1 MSTAVDSTNEIPVF
15 FRSGE
20 HDLFG
25 ILTRPAAEPN
35 GVAVII
41 LTGGNVPSPSRNQT
55 TARIARQAG
64 ALGYHVLRFD
74 YHGVG
79 ESTGFVENFRLDRPF
94 TKDLDAAVEWLQS
107 LGLNRFVMIGSCFGA
122 RTALAG
128 AGAVPNLEGVALLAP
143 PLRDLEMGV
152 AFKEQPISQM
162 VKHYRQRATVKDVI
176 KGLFRYK
183 SRRRYFFIAKTRA
196 RALMDSVRLR
206 LRGGRQDEFAWISR
220 SFLES
225 IDVVARSPW
234 PVLFVYGDDDD
245 FYDDFERAKG
255 GPLGP
260 ILDAAGDRLEV
271 VTLRGVL
278 HGYPSLSIQVDV
290 IEAVDAWLA
299 RLTAGDRTA

>member
-1 MSTAVDSTNEIPVF
+1 MSVAVDSSHETPAF
-15 FRSGE
+15 FKSGE
-20 HDLFG
+20 HDLFA
-25 ILTRPAAEPN
+25 ILTRPSGESN

-41 LTGGNVPSPSRNQT
+41 LTGGNVPTPSRNRT
-55 TARIARQAG
+55 TTRIARRAA

-107 LGLNRFVMIGSCFGA
+107 LGLNRFILIGSCFGA

-128 AGAVPNLEGVALLAP
+128 AGGVPGLEGVALLAP

-162 VKHYRQRATVKDVI
+162 VKHYRQRATVKDVV

-196 RALMDSVRLR
+196 LALLRSLRLR
-206 LRGGRQDEFAWISR
+206 LKGGRQDEFAWISR

-225 IDVVARSPW
+225 IEVVSGSRW

-245 FYDDFERAKG
+245 FYDDFERAKA

-260 ILDAAGDRLEV
+260 ILGGAGDRLEV

-278 HGYPSLSIQVDV
+278 HGYPSLSIQTDV

-299 RLTAGDRTA
+299 RLAERDRSD